1 LIARN
6 ACGVCRL
13 THCAAISIARF
24 LVYASSLPSSISRH
38 ASRRP
43 RRSISNSNNRLSFV
57 PINARSSASHAH
69 ENALS
74 QNDIA
79 PNGRNGIGR
88 SVRSAAAARAGGAR
102 SGNFQRFTT
111 AAAARAGGARSGD
124 FQRFT
129 TASSRARNARF
140 ARDEFKSRSSR
151 DIFVTSRAAR
161 RGENRSI
168 DVDARSSSRL
178 RRREPT
184 RVSNPSLP
192 ERARA

>member
-6 ACGVCRL
+6 ACDVCRL
-13 THCAAISIARF
+13 THRAAISIARF

-102 SGNFQRFTT
+102 SG
-111 AAAARAGGARSGD
+111 D